1 MEDEPEAKRVRLPK
15 KAEKVKN
22 KAPAPIQITAEQ
34 LLREAKEREL
44 EIAPSQ
50 PKINVNDPEEL
61 AEYQRTKR
69 KDFEDGIRKNRM
81 QIANWIR
88 YAKWEE
94 SVSELQRARS
104 VFERALDIEHRNV
117 GLWLQYAEME
127 MRNRQINHARNI
139 WDRAITI
146 LPRASQFWLKYSYM
160 EELIENL
167 PGARQ
172 VFERWMEWEPDE
184 QAWRTYINFELRYN
198 EIDRAR
204 SIYQRFLHV
213 HGHDFKNWIGYAKF
227 EEKHDYAANGRAVF
241 EHAIEFF
248 GDENLNERLLIA
260 FAQFEERQKEYERAR
275 LIYQYGLDRL
285 PNESTAELFKCLSLH
300 EKKYGEQIRI
310 ENVILSKRKHQYEQ
324 LIAENPLNYDNWFD
338 YLKLLMNEDVDREEV
353 EDCFERAIANIP
365 PYMEKRYWRRYVWL
379 WIYYAVYEELQAKD
393 NEKCRAVYKAALEV
407 IPHKKFTFAKLWI
420 MFAQF
425 ELRMLDVTAARKV
438 MGNALGRCRS
448 KKKLYRFYIDME
460 VKLRE
465 FDRCRKLYEKFLSH
479 FETQSLVW
487 CDFARLEYQLGEIER
502 ARSILEL
509 GIQQENL
516 DVPEVLWKAFIDFE
530 IDEGEH
536 DRVRE
541 LYKSLLKHTNHIKV
555 WASWTAFEIGVDKID
570 EARKVF
576 ETANLELSN
585 SSTEERLLL
594 LETWRDFEKEHGTE
608 ETREA
613 VQKLMPVR
621 RKRRRRIQTADGA
634 DAGHEEYFEYEFP
647 DKREV
652 KTKNKL
658 LQMAEAFKKRQQQTE
673 TAELT
678 DRDAPQ
684 LPDED
689 QPE

>member
-1 MEDEPEAKRVRLPK
+1 
-15 KAEKVKN
+15 
-22 KAPAPIQITAEQ
+22 
-34 LLREAKEREL
+34 
-44 EIAPSQ
+44 
-50 PKINVNDPEEL
+50 
-61 AEYQRTKR
+61 
-69 KDFEDGIRKNRM
+69 
-81 QIANWIR
+81 
-88 YAKWEE
+88 
-94 SVSELQRARS
+94 
-104 VFERALDIEHRNV
+104 
-117 GLWLQYAEME
+117 
-127 MRNRQINHARNI
+127 
-139 WDRAITI
+139 
-146 LPRASQFWLKYSYM
+146 
-160 EELIENL
+160 
-167 PGARQ
+167 
-172 VFERWMEWEPDE
+172 
-184 QAWRTYINFELRYN
+184 
-198 EIDRAR
+198 
-204 SIYQRFLHV
+204 
-213 HGHDFKNWIGYAKF
+213 
-227 EEKHDYAANGRAVF
+227 
-241 EHAIEFF
+241 
-248 GDENLNERLLIA
+248 
-260 FAQFEERQKEYERAR
+260 
-275 LIYQYGLDRL
+275 
-285 PNESTAELFKCLSLH
+285 
-300 EKKYGEQIRI
+300 
-310 ENVILSKRKHQYEQ
+310 
-324 LIAENPLNYDNWFD
+324 
-338 YLKLLMNEDVDREEV
+338 
-353 EDCFERAIANIP
+353 
-365 PYMEKRYWRRYVWL
+365 
-379 WIYYAVYEELQAKD
+379 
-393 NEKCRAVYKAALEV
+393 
-407 IPHKKFTFAKLWI
+407 
-420 MFAQF
+420 
-425 ELRMLDVTAARKV
+425 
-438 MGNALGRCRS
+438 
-448 KKKLYRFYIDME
+448 
-460 VKLRE
+460 
-465 FDRCRKLYEKFLSH
+465 
-479 FETQSLVW
+479 
-487 CDFARLEYQLGEIER
+487 
-502 ARSILEL
+502 LEL